1 MKLTKQPLS
10 CNLPFI
16 PVHTIGMDLGDRVH
30 HYCVLDHVTGD
41 IIKEGTVP
49 NDRLA
54 LKGFLFKHKKSRVI
68 MECGM
73 QSPWISRYLTKL
85 RAEVIV
91 ANPRKVKAI
100 YGAERKSDK
109 RDAVMLARIGRV
121 DTNLLSPIIHGSEEA
136 QKEMLAIK
144 MRDALVRQRVSL
156 INTIRFTLKSL
167 GLRVRSTDTR
177 SFHRKA
183 YKDIPKEYHHVFS
196 PLLSLLKSYTDQIK
210 DYQKQFDTIALK
222 HEVAQRLMKIRGVG
236 SITALTFIHKIED
249 PKRFQKA
256 RDVGAYLGLVP
267 KRDQSG
273 DTDKQLRISK
283 AGDHYLRRLLISAAQ
298 YIMGPFGE
306 DCDLRTFGEKLA
318 ASGGARAKK
327 RAVVAVAR
335 KLTTL
340 MLTLWKKAETPYE
353 ANYLKAA

>member
-1 MKLTKQPLS
+1 MKLTKQLIS
-10 CNLPFI
+10 NSLPFV
-16 PVHTIGMDLGDRVH
+16 PVYTIGMDLGDRSH
-30 HYCVLDHVTGD
+30 HYCVLDHSSGEV
-41 IIKEGTVP
+41 IKEGTVM
-49 NDRLA
+49 NDRLG
-54 LKGFLFKHKKSRVI
+54 LEEFFRKYPHSRVI

-73 QSPWISRYLTKL
+73 QSPWISRFIRNLG
-85 RAEVIV
+85 AEVIV

-100 YGAERKSDK
+100 YKAERKSDK

-121 DTNLLSPIIHGSEEA
+121 DVELLFPIKHGSEEA

-167 GLRVRSTDTR
+167 GLRVKCTDTR
-177 SFHRKA
+177 AFHKRA
-183 YKDIPKEYHHVFS
+183 YQEIPQEHLEVFT
-196 PLLSLLKSYTDQIK
+196 PLLDLLEGYTDQIK
-210 DYQKQFDTIALK
+210 RYQKQFDEIA
-222 HEVAQRLMKIRGVG
+222 ENNEITQRLMQIRGIG
-236 SITALTFIHKIED
+236 SITALAFMHKVED
-249 PKRFQKA
+249 PSRFKKV

-306 DCDLRTFGEKLA
+306 ECDLRAFGEKLA

-335 KLTTL
+335 KLSTL
-340 MLTLWKKAETPYE
+340 MLTLWKKHDTPYQQHYQT
-353 ANYLKAA
+353 A